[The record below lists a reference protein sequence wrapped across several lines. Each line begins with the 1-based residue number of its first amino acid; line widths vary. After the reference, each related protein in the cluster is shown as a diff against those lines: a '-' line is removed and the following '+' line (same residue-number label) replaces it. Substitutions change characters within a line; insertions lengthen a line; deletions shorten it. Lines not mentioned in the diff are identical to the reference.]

1 MVAYLRSS
9 PSIFLSFSFTACS
22 SFFASPFESSNL
34 FKSSEEIVL
43 ERCPTV
49 TWMPLKICHVESE
62 FLSDTSVQMQTDWD
76 PHIIHKCN
84 RNAVRLKQTCF
95 PGLVLVCL
103 FHQSFYSIILS
114 SPLFLWPLLLSSPFR
129 PRIQRVLR
137 FYKIKI
143 VFNTKEGHVNPL
155 NPKSDQHQISPC
167 NINAL

>member
-9 PSIFLSFSFTACS
+9 PSIFLSLSFTACS
-22 SFFASPFESSNL
+22 SFLVSPFDSSNL

-49 TWMPLKICHVESE
+49 TWMPFKICNIESE
-62 FLSDTSVQMQTDWD
+62 LLSDTSVQMQTNWNH
-76 PHIIHKCN
+76 PNNINVIQIQSKA
-84 RNAVRLKQTCF
+84 NAVRLKQTCF

-137 FYKIKI
+137 FYKIKRRA
-143 VFNTKEGHVNPL
+143 
-155 NPKSDQHQISPC
+155 C
-167 NINAL
+167 